1 MSKLL
6 SMFENLDR
14 GELTYPG
21 GAEQNMD
28 CDIVVVGGGGAGTT
42 AAVRAAELG
51 ARVILVE
58 KMSSLGGNSRFAGG
72 LLSTNSEYQ
81 KSRGMRDNTD
91 RYIETAYKHHKYTL
105 NPAIFRRYIS
115 NSGTYY
121 DWLVKHGL
129 DTENTRWILDDA
141 VCLIKKRTHPGYLG
155 GHPAYGPGLMGSA
168 ILDLMKAYIDEKKI
182 PVLLETKV
190 RSLLTE
196 NGRVTGVLAD
206 GQNASYRI
214 NAGAVILSSGGFGGN
229 VEMLRRFLPQ
239 YFSTDN
245 YVSHYCL
252 LSTTGDGIEMAEKI
266 GAEVGRNM
274 SVGISAISHIP
285 GTYTVRSIVRQP
297 LGILV
302 NKNGQRFLCE
312 DEADDAE
319 FAMDLQP
326 EGLGYYIYDRTSLL
340 EAFKLAIETS
350 PYGDEP
356 PTWENLET
364 DLLREKEEGKLAISD
379 TLEGLC
385 DYIGCSPEALRETVE
400 RCNRHYEQGYDNEL
414 FKKKENLRLIKD
426 PPYFAIRILRN
437 FDVTMG
443 GVSINENLQALR
455 PDGTVIPG
463 LYVTG
468 DCASNWM
475 GTEYGPLFSSFAW
488 AMNSGYIAAEEA
500 QKHVKDNN

>member
-356 PTWENLET
+356 PKWENLET

-500 QKHVKDNN
+500 QKHVKDND